1 MSSLP
6 SLIRAAATLAIVM
19 GGSTA
24 AHGQTARSGS
34 GANAQLLQQLQQLAS
49 DRTALQ
55 VDNARMKKELDD
67 ARKERDE
74 LKRKQ
79 QAVDQRAKASA
90 AELVRTAAQRQAAE
104 QELNQTKAK
113 TQELIAKFR
122 ETAQT
127 LRQLE
132 SQDTTAKQTLARR
145 DQELKVCI
153 DRNLALYKLN
163 GEVLT
168 HLEHDSAWSHL
179 ARAEPFTKIKRV
191 ELENLVDDYKA
202 RAADERVDPGRAPPP
217 APAPQAPPGAAT
229 PAPQADGAY
238 GK

>member
-1 MSSLP
+1 MRASERRDANGMSAP
-6 SLIRAAATLAIVM
+6 RSLIRTAASLAIVLCQLT
-19 GGSTA
+19 TA
-24 AHGQTARSGS
+24 NAQTARSGS

-55 VDNARMKKELDD
+55 VDNARIKRELDD
-67 ARKERDE
+67 MRKERDE

-79 QAVDQRAKASA
+79 QTVDQRAKASA
-90 AELVRTAAQRQAAE
+90 TELARAAAQREAAE
-104 QELNQTKAK
+104 QELGQTRAK
-113 TQELIAKFR
+113 MQELIAKFR
-122 ETAQT
+122 ETVQT

-132 SQDTTAKQTLARR
+132 AEDTTAKQTLARR

-163 GEVLT
+163 GEVLA

-202 RAADERVDPGRAPPP
+202 RADEGRMDSGRAPSP
-217 APAPQAPPGAAT
+217 ATAPP
-229 PAPQADGAY
+229 ADGAS